1 MPRGKPKAGIT
12 STRKTYTPQVL
23 VNKLA
28 MATLQGNG
36 LGLRKSPH
44 LAGVTEDDRRL
55 FQRIVGISVDEF
67 NQRLGNK
74 LDQLADRIV
83 DRMLETVDDTPLP
96 TLGFNLSVA
105 IDKRQRLTQMAAAGN
120 ANVNIQVNNYGQ
132 LSKEE
137 ILAKLMG
144 KPVASAIEKASSALP
159 SVEADVSAVEVVEAG
174 PVAPELLP
182 VQPSKISRRK

>member
-12 STRKTYTPQVL
+12 ATRKTYTPQTL

-28 MATLQGNG
+28 MAALETGG

-44 LAGVTEDDRRL
+44 LKGVGEDDAAL

-67 NQRLGNK
+67 NQRLGSK
-74 LDQLADRIV
+74 LDKLADRIV

-144 KPVASAIEKASSALP
+144 KPVVKAIEKASSA
-159 SVEADVSAVEVVEAG
+159 SASVEVVSMENASATERRDASLEPIEVEAKASG
-174 PVAPELLP
+174 
-182 VQPSKISRRK
+182 S

>member
-1 MPRGKPKAGIT
+1 MPRGKPKAGLAVN
-12 STRKTYTPQVL
+12 RKTYTPQVL

-28 MATLQGNG
+28 MATLEGNG
-36 LGLRKSPH
+36 MGLRKSPF
-44 LAGVTEDDRRL
+44 LKDVSEGDKQL

-67 NQRLGNK
+67 NQRLGSK

-83 DRMLETVDDTPLP
+83 DRMLETVDDTPLQS
-96 TLGFNLSVA
+96 LGFNLSVA
-105 IDKRQRLTQMAAAGN
+105 IDKRQRLAQMGAAAN

-144 KPVASAIEKASSALP
+144 KPVAAAIEKASSGKVVSEPLE
-159 SVEADVSAVEVVEAG
+159 VEARPTSQE
-174 PVAPELLP
+174 
-182 VQPSKISRRK
+182 

>member
-1 MPRGKPKAGIT
+1 MPKGKPKAGIT
-12 STRKTYTPQVL
+12 ATRAVYTPQVL

-28 MATLQGNG
+28 MATLEGNG

-44 LAGVTEDDRRL
+44 LVGVSDSDKKL

-67 NQRLGNK
+67 NQRRGTK

-83 DRMLETVDDTPLP
+83 DRMLDTVDDTPLP

-105 IDKRQRLTQMAAAGN
+105 IDKRQRLAQMSAAGN

-144 KPVASAIEKASSALP
+144 KPLAKVIEQASASSLAGVGAVP
-159 SVEADVSAVEVVEAG
+159 SGVAEVVE
-174 PVAPELLP
+174 VELTAP
-182 VQPSKISRRK
+182 